1 VSGSEATGS
10 VDTAASLSRCFPAS
24 KEKRG
29 VDWGGVGHRL
39 LLSLPAVAAAIVA
52 WAVLGAG
59 GSRVRYVQVLGGP
72 TASVSSLLLR
82 SLEQGRDGRV
92 APSPHRALR
101 VTLQSGDVRATV
113 AGTTDA
119 TGQLELRLDAEPS
132 PAVDRWLRVEA
143 TGAAEVLAEGSLALD
158 PERWRSAARRSGGW
172 LSGQTRG
179 TLGVRVAAES
189 GTFAV
194 PFEGAL
200 VVQVLEPRAEGSADA
215 NDAARPRAGARIEVE
230 LDGAAL
236 AGPPPLSMDTGLS
249 RVVLRPEEHAV
260 SARVVARAGDRQG
273 EWYGVL
279 PVTPG
284 ALWAAREG
292 DVLLVRSPIARGLAF
307 ASIVTRNERLAGAI
321 VPLTAADDG
330 SASGRWALHAG
341 LLERLE
347 REACWVVVS
356 SEYDKRSAGAVGW
369 PLSPP
374 GFDPAAPRLS
384 FDVADAVLLDGRAE
398 AVVAAER
405 ERSGRR
411 RSAALALLA
420 VGVLMSASF
429 WKEVRRGRIGTAS
442 SDDRLAP
449 RADDGGAH
457 PARSDPGRTDLTP
470 LAASGWVLAVALAC
484 ILLGLGGLAYFGLT
498 H

>member
-1 VSGSEATGS
+1 
-10 VDTAASLSRCFPAS
+10 
-24 KEKRG
+24 
-29 VDWGGVGHRL
+29 VGHRL

-59 GSRVRYVQVLGGP
+59 GGRVRYVQVLGGP
-72 TASVSSLLLR
+72 TESVSSVLLR

-92 APSPHRALR
+92 RPSPHLALR
-101 VTLQSGDVRATV
+101 ATLQSGETRATI
-113 AGTTDA
+113 AASTDA
-119 TGQLELRLDAEPS
+119 RGLLELQLDHEPL
-132 PAVDRWLRVEA
+132 PAAHPWLRVEA
-143 TGAAEVLAEGSLALD
+143 TEAAEVLAEGRLELD

-194 PFEGAL
+194 PFEGTL
-200 VVQVLEPRAEGSADA
+200 VVQVLEPLGESHPGADEGG
-215 NDAARPRAGARIEVE
+215 RPLAGARIEVE

-236 AGPPPLSMDTGLS
+236 AAPPPLSLDTGLS
-249 RVVLRPEEHAV
+249 LVALRPEEHAV
-260 SARVVARAGDRQG
+260 SARVVAHAGGRHG
-273 EWYGVL
+273 EWYGAL

-284 ALWAAREG
+284 ALEATREG
-292 DVLLVRSPIARGLAF
+292 DAIRVRSPIARGLAF
-307 ASIVTRNERLAGAI
+307 TSIVTRNERLAGAS
-321 VPLTAADDG
+321 VPLMAEADG
-330 SASGRWALHAG
+330 SASGRWALHAE
-341 LLERLE
+341 LLARIE
-347 REACWVVVS
+347 REASWVVVS

-369 PLSPP
+369 PLSPT
-374 GFDPAAPRLS
+374 GFDPDAPRLT

-398 AVVAAER
+398 AILVAER

-420 VGVLMSASF
+420 VGALMSASF
-429 WKEVRRGRIGTAS
+429 WKEVRRGRVRTAAPADS
-442 SDDRLAP
+442 LDPLAALGVGDD
-449 RADDGGAH
+449 

-470 LAASGWVLAVALAC
+470 LLPSGWLLAVALAC
-484 ILLGLGGLAYFGLT
+484 LLLGLGALAYFGLT

>member
-1 VSGSEATGS
+1 M
-10 VDTAASLSRCFPAS
+10 ASLSRCFAAS

-52 WAVLGAG
+52 WAVLGTG
-59 GSRVRYVQVLGGP
+59 GGRVRYVQVLGGP

-92 APSPHRALR
+92 GPSPNLALR
-101 VTLQSGDVRATV
+101 ATLQSGDARATF

-119 TGQLELRLDAEPS
+119 TGQLELRLDGERT
-132 PAVDRWLRVEA
+132 PAVDPWLRVEA
-143 TGAAEVLAEGSLALD
+143 MGAEVLAEGRLGLAA
-158 PERWRSAARRSGGW
+158 ERWRSAAHRSGGW

-179 TLGVRVAAES
+179 TLAVRVAAES

-200 VVQVLEPRAEGSADA
+200 VVQVLEPRAGVNAESSDEAH
-215 NDAARPRAGARIEVE
+215 PLAGARIEVE

-236 AGPPPLSMDTGLS
+236 AQPPPLSADTGLS
-249 RVVLRPEEHAV
+249 RIPLRPAEHAV

-273 EWYGVL
+273 EWYGAL

-284 ALWAAREG
+284 ALWATREG
-292 DVLLVRSPIARGLAF
+292 SVLWLRSPIARALAY
-307 ASIVTRNERLAGAI
+307 ASIVTWNERLAGAI
-321 VPLTAADDG
+321 VPLTTADDG
-330 SASGRWALHAG
+330 SASGSWPLHAE
-341 LLERLE
+341 LLGRIQ
-347 REACWVVVS
+347 RESCWVVVS
-356 SEYDKRSAGAVGW
+356 SEHDKRSAGAVGW
-369 PLSPP
+369 PLAPG
-374 GFDPAAPRLS
+374 GFDPAAPTLT
-384 FDVADAVLLDGRAE
+384 FDVADAVLLDGRAG
-398 AVVAAER
+398 AIRVAER

-411 RSAALALLA
+411 HSAALALLV

-429 WKEVRRGRIGTAS
+429 WKEVRRKRV
-442 SDDRLAP
+442 
-449 RADDGGAH
+449 RAAAGNDIPDSA
-457 PARSDPGRTDLTP
+457 RTDPTP
-470 LAASGWVLAVALAC
+470 LAPAGWVLAVALAC

>member
-1 VSGSEATGS
+1 
-10 VDTAASLSRCFPAS
+10 
-24 KEKRG
+24 
-29 VDWGGVGHRL
+29 VGHRL

-52 WAVLGAG
+52 WAVLGADG
-59 GSRVRYVQVLGGP
+59 GRVRYVQVLGGP

-82 SLEQGRDGRV
+82 SLELDRDGRV
-92 APSPHRALR
+92 GPIPHLALR
-101 VTLQSGDVRATV
+101 ATLQSGEIRATI

-119 TGQLELRLDAEPS
+119 TGQLELHLDHEPP
-132 PAVDRWLRVEA
+132 PAAHPWLRVEA
-143 TGAAEVLAEGSLALD
+143 TDAAEVLAEGRLALD

-194 PFEGAL
+194 PFEGTL
-200 VVQVLEPRAEGSADA
+200 VVQVLEPRAGDPAAAS
-215 NDAARPRAGARIEVE
+215 DAARPLAGARIDVE

-236 AGPPPLSMDTGLS
+236 AGPPPLSLDTGLS
-249 RVVLRPEEHAV
+249 RVLLRPEEHAV
-260 SARVVARAGDRQG
+260 SARVVARAGDRHG
-273 EWYGVL
+273 EWYGAL

-284 ALWAAREG
+284 ALQAMREG
-292 DVLLVRSPIARGLAF
+292 DAVTVRSPIARGLAF
-307 ASIVTRNERLAGAI
+307 ASIVTWNERLAGAI
-321 VPLTAADDG
+321 VPLTADIDG
-330 SASGRWALHAG
+330 SPSGRWALHAE
-341 LLERLE
+341 LLGRIE

-374 GFDPAAPRLS
+374 SFDPTAPRLT

-398 AVVAAER
+398 AILVAER

-429 WKEVRRGRIGTAS
+429 WKEVRRGRVALAAHDDS
-442 SDDRLAP
+442 LDRLA
-449 RADDGGAH
+449 ADAAGDN